1 VARRRLLLMS
11 ILTVLFLLHYPD
23 IDAQQCRTFQQGRT
37 DACDMRVY
45 SESCSLSADCTLLYC
60 CSVTE
65 IWVLKEAPAGGCF
78 VFCAAILDRWC
89 SGCCFY

>member
-1 VARRRLLLMS
+1 MARRRLLLMS

-23 IDAQQCRTFQQGRT
+23 IDAQPCRTFQQGCP

-78 VFCAAILDRWC
+78 VFCAAIFDRWC